1 MAENKKRFLLAYRE
15 QLQEADKREKKP
27 SLLLHACCAP
37 CSSAVLEELSKH
49 FSLQICYYNPNIQP
63 KGEYDLRL
71 SETARLAF
79 AINPEIKMMDVPYE
93 PEKFLSFAK
102 EMADLEEGGAR
113 CEKCFA
119 LRLFETA
126 RMAKEGGF
134 DYFATTLTLSPM
146 KDAALLNSLGKAAE
160 EAYGVSYLI
169 SDFKKEGGY
178 LYSIRQSEKYAL
190 YRQDY
195 CGCVYSKLQAEK
207 RRKEKRETKG

>member
-63 KGEYDLRL
+63 KGEYDLRF

-93 PEKFLSFAK
+93 PERWQIWKR
-102 EMADLEEGGAR
+102 GAHGVR
-113 CEKCFA
+113 SA
-119 LRLFETA
+119 LRC
-126 RMAKEGGF
+126 G
-134 DYFATTLTLSPM
+134 
-146 KDAALLNSLGKAAE
+146 SLKRQEWPKRA
-160 EAYGVSYLI
+160 VSIILPP
-169 SDFKKEGGY
+169 
-178 LYSIRQSEKYAL
+178 R
-190 YRQDY
+190 
-195 CGCVYSKLQAEK
+195 
-207 RRKEKRETKG
+207 